1 MNSVTLG
8 WALVILG
15 FLSYVPALVV
25 GLITAIKAMR
35 APADRALITGND
47 LKAVA
52 EVLDK
57 LAKVLDSFGKLSVPL
72 QWALLGMANI
82 GIGAYLIAN
91 KPF

>member
-8 WALVILG
+8 WALVVIGVLTYLIG
-15 FLSYVPALVV
+15 FIASIVMFVKRGGESRGLPA
-25 GLITAIKAMR
+25 GA
-35 APADRALITGND
+35 D

-57 LAKVLDSFGKLSVPL
+57 LAEVLDKFAKLSVPI
-72 QWALLGMANI
+72 QWALLGMLNI